1 MWWTIDWAHDT
12 CRLVGV
18 PKGGPTESASFAS
31 SAGWPP
37 QIAWSKEE
45 ALVANYA
52 LSRGPRMF
60 DDFNYYRDL
69 LVVRGWSPGPP
80 TSLEVD

>member
-1 MWWTIDWAHDT
+1 MWWTIDWADDT

-45 ALVANYA
+45 ALVAK
-52 LSRGPRMF
+52 
-60 DDFNYYRDL
+60 
-69 LVVRGWSPGPP
+69 W
-80 TSLEVD
+80 